1 MAARNVLLTHEF
13 KAKVADF
20 GLSARI
26 YVTVSEETTK
36 EEQEGGQLNMIP
48 CRLAAYETLFC
59 GEAFREKSDVW
70 SFGIFMWEMFHLGMA
85 VPYGDKKDISS
96 VKRYSR
102 LGTFN
107 EAYSYLLP

>member
-1 MAARNVLLTHEF
+1 MAARNVLLTHEL

-20 GLSARI
+20 GLSAQI
-26 YVTVSEETTK
+26 YVTVTEDNTK
-36 EEQEGGQLNMIP
+36 EEQEWDDLCMIP
-48 CRLAAYETLFC
+48 CRTVAYETLFR

-85 VPYGDKKDISS
+85 VPYGDKKDITG
-96 VKRYSR
+96 VKRYSI

-107 EAYSYLLP
+107 DAYSLEYL